1 MSPTLIRLLT
11 LLLLVLVYLFFVRVL
26 YAVWTEV
33 RPPRGPRERR
43 PRTPR
48 STNAPAR
55 LVVLAPETSEG
66 MNYLLA
72 DELTIGR
79 AAGCEVTIDDTY
91 ASQMHAR
98 MFRRDSQ
105 VLVEDLG
112 STNSTY
118 LNREK
123 VGRPTVVKHGDIL
136 QIGATVFEV
145 TA

>member
-1 MSPTLIRLLT
+1 MSPPLIRLLT
-11 LLLLVLVYLFFVRVL
+11 ICLLVLIYLFFVRVL

-33 RPPRGPRERR
+33 RPPRGPRPRR
-43 PRTPR
+43 VRAQTSMAVPD
-48 STNAPAR
+48 R
-55 LVVLAPETSEG
+55 LIVIAPETAVG
-66 MNYLLA
+66 QNFTLA
-72 DELTIGR
+72 DEVTIGR

-91 ASQMHAR
+91 ASQIHAR
-98 MFRRDSQ
+98 IFRRDDQ

-123 VGRPTVVKHGDIL
+123 VSRPTVLRRGDIL

>member
-1 MSPTLIRLLT
+1 MSPPLIRLLT
-11 LLLLVLVYLFFVRVL
+11 ICLLVLIYLFFVRVL

-33 RPPRGPRERR
+33 RPPRGPRPRR
-43 PRTPR
+43 VR
-48 STNAPAR
+48 APASMAVPDR
-55 LVVLAPETSEG
+55 LVVIAPETAVG
-66 MNYLLA
+66 QNFTLA
-72 DELTIGR
+72 DEVTIGR

-91 ASQMHAR
+91 ASQIHAR
-98 MFRRDSQ
+98 IFRHDDR

-123 VGRPTVVKHGDIL
+123 VSRPTVLRRGDVL